1 MGRRS
6 APTYLTPLLSDGT
19 LQKQDVDGDVSGGEG
34 TGRGWYL
41 LAAGTYYYVLPC
53 GDGTI
58 SSVHLQH
65 DTAVA
70 ASSVAIETG
79 DLGKSECADH
89 SNNAGEWFREDP
101 TDAYVPTDGAGT
113 TATQAVVA
121 IVAGNKGGARW
132 NVSDLGASR
141 ARLAIV
147 VTTPGKVRVACAMK
161 D

>member
-6 APTYLTPLLSDGT
+6 APTYIIPILSDGT
-19 LQKQDVDGDVSGGEG
+19 VQKQDVDGDVSGGEG

-58 SSVHLQH
+58 SSVHIQH
-65 DTAVA
+65 DTALA
-70 ASSVAIETG
+70 ASSVSIETG
-79 DLGKSECADH
+79 DLGVSECANH
-89 SNNAGEWFREDP
+89 SNNAGEWFQENP
-101 TDAYVPTDGAGT
+101 SDAYVPTDGAGT
-113 TATQAVVA
+113 TATLAVVA

-141 ARLAIV
+141 ARLAVV
-147 VTTPGKVRVACAMK
+147 VTTPGRLRVACAMK